1 MKKIYSLGCVV
12 IIAVAACFTFNKAL
26 ESSEN
31 FSYLA
36 LAHIEALAQNESG
49 GSSDTEDCWTYYYW
63 GSADKNICTLGSI
76 EPCELGAWIK
86 PHSDYKHECRK

>member
-12 IIAVAACFTFNKAL
+12 IIAVAACFTLNKAL

-36 LAHIEALAQNESG
+36 LAHIEALAQNETSD
-49 GSSDTEDCWTYYYW
+49 GSNGPSTCWTYYYI
-63 GSADKNICTLGSI
+63 GTQTKLTCPNSYPLG
-76 EPCELGAWIK
+76 
-86 PHSDYKHECRK
+86 